1 MRRPGLPD
9 SAALTTASVPDGSV
23 PDVGYRELPPPAP
36 MRDLVETAWVVDG
49 PGDVVRVLPDGCMD
63 LIWMDGRVVV
73 AGPDTTAS
81 LSPRGAEPFVGL
93 RFRPGMLPRLLGVP
107 AAELRDQRVPLDQ
120 LRQVRQRRGLTELT
134 TELATA
140 RPRPETTPWSLPM
153 LGHVTAR
160 LSAGASVADVAREIG
175 WSSRT
180 LQRQCGAVH
189 GYGPAALRR
198 ILRFRRAVE
207 MARTG
212 RPFAAVANDAG
223 YADQPHLHREVRELS
238 GVSLRS
244 LRERSDQDGSGAN
257 RSTDVP
263 SGSSTVA

>member
-1 MRRPGLPD
+1 
-9 SAALTTASVPDGSV
+9 
-23 PDVGYRELPPPAP
+23 
-36 MRDLVETAWVVDG
+36 
-49 PGDVVRVLPDGCMD
+49 
-63 LIWMDGRVVV
+63 
-73 AGPDTTAS
+73 
-81 LSPRGAEPFVGL
+81 
-93 RFRPGMLPRLLGVP
+93 
-107 AAELRDQRVPLDQ
+107 
-120 LRQVRQRRGLTELT
+120 
-134 TELATA
+134 
-140 RPRPETTPWSLPM
+140 M

-160 LSAGASVADVAREIG
+160 LSAGASVADVAREIR

-180 LQRQCGAVH
+180 LQRQCGAVY
-189 GYGPAALRR
+189 GYGPATLRR

-207 MARTG
+207 MARAG

-238 GVSLRS
+238 GVSLRC